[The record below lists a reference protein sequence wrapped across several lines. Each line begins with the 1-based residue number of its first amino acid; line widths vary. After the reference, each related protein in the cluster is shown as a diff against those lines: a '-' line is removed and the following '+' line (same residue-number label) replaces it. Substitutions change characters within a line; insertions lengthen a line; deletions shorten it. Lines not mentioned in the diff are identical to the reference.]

1 MKYPSFISRHNR
13 AFTLVELIASMVLLT
28 MLMLVCVSALDSVR
42 RSVTGVH
49 NKAQQ
54 FREARQS
61 FELITKTLSQATLNP
76 YWDYYYKT
84 TGSNTAPT
92 TGTPTPPTAYIR
104 FSELQFQIGAS
115 TALLGGKATPA
126 SAPGHA
132 AFFQAPLGLT
142 NDQSG
147 LGSLLNARG
156 YAIQFGDDNTNRPPF
171 LADYTI
177 PVRYRYRLVEY
188 RPPAEQVAPF
198 QGNTIYTHPTDWFR
212 QDLDQSTRIVAENII
227 LLVLSPRVSAETAL
241 TTKKTPY
248 WLAPSYTYNSLD
260 VNNATPD
267 VDKVT
272 VDTAGNATQGT
283 QHLLPPL
290 VVVTMVALD
299 EASAAKWALEYQQAP
314 VDYLAQARAP
324 FTDATAYDADLASL
338 EAWLNQKRLNY
349 TVFSSTVPLR
359 NARWDSRTY

>member
-1 MKYPSFISRHNR
+1 MKPSSFISHHGR
-13 AFTLVELIASMVLLT
+13 AFTIVELMASMVLLT
-28 MLMLVCVSALDSVR
+28 LLMLVCVSALDSVR

-54 FREARQS
+54 FREARQA

-76 YWDYYYKT
+76 YWDYYYKGT
-84 TGSNTAPT
+84 SSNAAPS
-92 TGTPTPPTAYIR
+92 GTVTPPTAYIR
-104 FSELQFQIGAS
+104 FSELQFQSGPA
-115 TALLGGKATPA
+115 TKLLGSNTTPA
-126 SAPGHA
+126 TTPGHA

-156 YAIQFGDDNTNRPPF
+156 YAVQFGDDNTNRPPF

-188 RPPAEQVAPF
+188 RPPAEQTAPF

-212 QDLDQSTRIVAENII
+212 QDLEQSTRIVAENII
-227 LLVLSPRVSAETAL
+227 LLILSPRVSAETAL
-241 TTKKTPY
+241 ATKKSPS
-248 WLAPSYTYNSLD
+248 WIAPSYTYNSLD

-272 VDTAGNATQGT
+272 VDAAGNVTQGT

-299 EASAAKWALEYQQAP
+299 EASAAKWAQEYQQSP
-314 VDYLAQARAP
+314 VDYLKQAQAP

-338 EAWLNQKRLNY
+338 ESWLNQKRLNY